1 MIHTEKLI
9 VKTNG
14 NLFDEF
20 QQVISGLILQEH
32 KPEVHVSFISSNIF
46 EEEIQEY
53 FNLDINFINVQD
65 ILQSKYLYNEKEQEL
80 ILDTYEYGKNG
91 YEYIV
96 VEARN
101 EFKKPTMTNIEYIAL
116 KSHVHKI
123 VYGKVHDY
131 IFPQLNM
138 LFDTEKINVG
148 LQYSQDVMSNI
159 YQKCEHSDVYHYIDF
174 TNTTSIKKNNIS
186 YFHIDSK
193 ILLFIALSMCD
204 FIIGDID
211 DKVNYE
217 SSFKNMSMIHDVRK
231 QVDETNVV
239 HKCNIY
245 DENCMFPNSQLLLKY
260 I

>member
-1 MIHTEKLI
+1 MIHTENLI

-32 KPEVHVSFISSNIF
+32 KPEVPISFISSDVLK
-46 EEEIQEY
+46 EEMQEY
-53 FNLDINFINVQD
+53 FNLDITFINVQD

-80 ILDTYEYGKNG
+80 ILNTYEYGTNG

-96 VEARN
+96 IEGRK
-101 EFKKPTMTNIEYIAL
+101 EFKKPTMANKEYIAL
-116 KSHVHKI
+116 KSRVHKN
-123 VYGKVHDY
+123 VYNKVHDY
-131 IFPQLNM
+131 VFPQLSM

-148 LQYSQDVMSNI
+148 LHYSQDAMSKI
-159 YQKCEHSDVYHYIDF
+159 YEKCEHSDVYHYIDF
-174 TNTTSIKKNNIS
+174 TNTTSIKKNNIN

-204 FIIGDID
+204 FVIGDID
-211 DKVNYE
+211 DSVNYE

-231 QVDETNVV
+231 EIDDTNVV
-239 HKCNIY
+239 PKCNIY